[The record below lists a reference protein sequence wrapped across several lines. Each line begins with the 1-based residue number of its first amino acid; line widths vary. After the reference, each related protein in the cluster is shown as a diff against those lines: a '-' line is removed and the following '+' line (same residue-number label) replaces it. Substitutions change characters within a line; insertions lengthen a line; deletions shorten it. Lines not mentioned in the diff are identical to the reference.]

1 MTVYLVCF
9 LAGLAFSALSLLSGL
24 HGLTLFGHHF
34 GLGHGHGPGH
44 GPAHVHG
51 SGHAQLPAHA
61 SSVGQTTSVPA
72 GPSAEVQTSSASH
85 LSSLNMAAITAFL
98 AWFGG
103 AGVVL
108 SQTTHWLA
116 GVIAGGSAAVG
127 LIGGSI
133 VNRFINV
140 LRRDEQ
146 QLLVVPRVGLVG
158 RVTMPI
164 REAGTGEIVYTLGGT
179 RHADGARSED
189 GTPFTKGSEVVIVR
203 YEKGIAYVSTF
214 EKLSAI
220 TRES

>member
-9 LAGLAFSALSLLSGL
+9 LAGLGLSALSLLSGL

-34 GLGHGHGPGH
+34 GFGHGHGH
-44 GPAHVHG
+44 GSAHGHVHG
-51 SGHAQLPAHA
+51 HVHGHGAPNGQQALPGATAAHPP
-61 SSVGQTTSVPA
+61 VP
-72 GPSAEVQTSSASH
+72 SH
-85 LSSLNMAAITAFL
+85 LSSFNMAAITAFL

-103 AGVVL
+103 AGLVL
-108 SQTTHWLA
+108 TETTHWLGAVTVA
-116 GVIAGGSAAVG
+116 GAAAVG
-127 LIGGSI
+127 VVGGSI

-146 QLLVVPRVGLVG
+146 QLEVVSRTGLVG
-158 RVTMPI
+158 RITSPI
-164 REAGTGEIVYTLGGT
+164 REGGTGEIVYTLGGT

-189 GTPFTKGSEVVIVR
+189 GSAVTKGSEVVIVR